1 MTAEGI
7 LLVDKPQGISSFKVV
22 AILRKKFQVKR
33 IGHGGTLDPLA
44 TGVMILFVGR
54 KYTKMANQFLFEEK
68 EYESR
73 FYLGFATDTYDR
85 MGTLTKTS
93 DKKPTLEEIQEAL
106 VHFQGECVQLTP
118 PYSARK
124 VQGKRMYQLARQ
136 GIEVERK
143 PSIVHMHITL
153 LSYEYPYLRLKIVCS
168 KGTYIR
174 SLAHDLGEKLGS
186 YAHVDELRRTRS
198 GSFKISE
205 CITSEQLLDRGC
217 SLFEFLKHETIPSI

>member
-1 MTAEGI
+1 MITEGI

-22 AILRKKFQVKR
+22 AILRKKLQVKR

-54 KYTKMANQFLFEEK
+54 KYTKMANQFLTEEK
-68 EYESR
+68 EYEAC
-73 FYLGFATDTYDR
+73 FCLGAATDTYDR
-85 MGTLTKTS
+85 MGTVTKTS
-93 DKKPTLEEIQEAL
+93 DKKPTLEDIQSAL
-106 VHFQGECVQLTP
+106 VHFQGETVQLTP
-118 PYSARK
+118 AYSARK
-124 VQGKRMYQLARQ
+124 VNGKRMYQLARQ

-143 PSIVHMHITL
+143 PSVVHMQITL
-153 LSYEYPYLRLKIVCS
+153 LSYEYPYLRLKIICS

-186 YAHVDELRRTRS
+186 YAHIEELRRTRS
-198 GSFKISE
+198 GSFTIPQ

-217 SLFEFLKHETIPSI
+217 SLFEFLKNETFQSI